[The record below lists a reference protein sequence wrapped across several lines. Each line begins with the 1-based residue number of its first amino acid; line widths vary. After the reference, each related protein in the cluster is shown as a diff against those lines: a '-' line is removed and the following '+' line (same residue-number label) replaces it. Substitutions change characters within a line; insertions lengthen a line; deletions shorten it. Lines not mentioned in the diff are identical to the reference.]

1 LSRSPGQ
8 ARLRAS
14 VASRDDDRLFNPHG
28 RKHFRRTYSRVEV
41 RYSLAV
47 VGMLAA
53 TGAWVA
59 WRGAHPDPELL
70 ALESDLLAEGTEDA
84 PLRARKLATGTA
96 PASAGEGDGHGQSDG
111 TAGGAAAGAA
121 RGPVPDGLAAPGWR
135 ERSVT
140 AFERDNLYEKINGRA
155 GYYESFGVER
165 LHFIT
170 LVHGEDEAL
179 TVDIEMYDMGKLAN
193 ALGAYGG
200 ERQPDAAPALVD
212 GSLGH
217 TARNAAFLVRGR
229 FYVRAIGADESE
241 PVLAQLA
248 HLQRALAAGIEAEPL
263 PWAYALFVAAGADP
277 GKVGFLPENAF
288 SFGFARNVYTA
299 AVNDDGAEL
308 YTVATTDEAA
318 ARALVTK
325 FAEGFQSYGKDAGRA
340 DGIQWV
346 EDQYLGTLAGATTRG
361 ALVLGIRGAP
371 DRPFAGK
378 ALAELVRAA
387 EALPESVRAQAT
399 AEAGRPAP
407 VASSGYDDDAAEPG
421 AAEPGAAEP
430 GAAPSHPEEDDREQ

>member
-1 LSRSPGQ
+1 M
-8 ARLRAS
+8 
-14 VASRDDDRLFNPHG
+14 ASRDDDRLFNPHG
-28 RKHFRRTYSRVEV
+28 RKHFRRTYSRTEV

-47 VGMLAA
+47 VGVLAA

-70 ALESDLLAEGTEDA
+70 ALESNLLAEGSEDA

-96 PASAGEGDGHGQSDG
+96 PAGSEGDGHGAG
-111 TAGGAAAGAA
+111 ATAAGGATARGPGS

-135 ERSVT
+135 ERSIT

-155 GYYESFGVER
+155 SYYESFGVER

-170 LVHGEDEAL
+170 LQHGEDEAL

-248 HLQRALAAGIEAEPL
+248 HLQRALAAGIESEPL

-299 AVNDDGAEL
+299 ALNDDGAEL

-318 ARALVTK
+318 ARALAAK
-325 FAEGFQSYGKDAGRA
+325 FTEGFLSYGKDAGRT
-340 DGIQWV
+340 DGVQWV
-346 EDQYLGTLAGATTRG
+346 EDQYLATVAGATTRG
-361 ALVLGIRGAP
+361 TLVLGIRGAP
-371 DRPFAGK
+371 DRAFAGK
-378 ALAELVRAA
+378 ALAGLVRAA
-387 EALPESVRAQAT
+387 EALPESVRAQAA
-399 AEAGRPAP
+399 AEAARPAP
-407 VASSGYDDDAAEPG
+407 AASGGHDDEAAEPGAAEPGAAEPG

-430 GAAPSHPEEDDREQ
+430 GAAPSYPEEDDREQ

>member
-1 LSRSPGQ
+1 
-8 ARLRAS
+8 

-28 RKHFRRTYSRVEV
+28 RKHFRRTYSRAEV

-47 VGMLAA
+47 AGMLAA
-53 TGAWVA
+53 TAAWVA
-59 WRGAHPDPELL
+59 WRGANPDPELL

-84 PLRARKLATGTA
+84 PLRARRLATGTA
-96 PASAGEGDGHGQSDG
+96 PASGSEGDGPEPKATGDA
-111 TAGGAAAGAA
+111 AGGATA
-121 RGPVPDGLAAPGWR
+121 RGPVPQGLAAPGWR
-135 ERSVT
+135 ERSIT

-155 GYYESFGVER
+155 SYYESFGVER

-248 HLQRALAAGIEAEPL
+248 HLSRALAAGIESEPL

-277 GKVGFLPENAF
+277 GKVGFQPENAF

-299 AVNDDGAEL
+299 ALNDDGAEL
-308 YTVATTDEAA
+308 YTVAATDEAA
-318 ARALVTK
+318 ARALATK
-325 FAEGFQSYGKDAGRA
+325 FTEGFQSYGKDAGRA

-346 EDQYLGTLAGATTRG
+346 EDQYLATLAGATTRG
-361 ALVLGIRGAP
+361 ALVLGIRSAP
-371 DRPFAGK
+371 DRAFADK
-378 ALAELVRAA
+378 ALAALVRAA
-387 EALPESVRAQAT
+387 EALPEGVRAQAA
-399 AEAGRPAP
+399 AEAARPAP
-407 VASSGYDDDAAEPG
+407 GASGGYDDDAAEPTEPAAAEPG

-430 GAAPSHPEEDDREQ
+430 GAAPSYPEEDDREQ

>member
-1 LSRSPGQ
+1 
-8 ARLRAS
+8 

-28 RKHFRRTYSRVEV
+28 RKHFRRTYSRTEV

-47 VGMLAA
+47 VGVLAM
-53 TGAWVA
+53 TGVWVA
-59 WRGAHPDPELL
+59 WRGANPDPELL

-96 PASAGEGDGHGQSDG
+96 PEPGGHGPGASASG
-111 TAGGAAAGAA
+111 TAA

-135 ERSVT
+135 ERGITV
-140 AFERDNLYEKINGRA
+140 FERDNLYEKINGRA
-155 GYYESFGVER
+155 SYYESFGVER

-179 TVDIEMYDMGKLAN
+179 TVDIEMYDLGNQAN

-200 ERQPDAAPALVD
+200 ERQPDAAPALAD
-212 GSLGH
+212 GTLGH

-241 PVLAQLA
+241 PVLGQLA
-248 HLQRALAAGIEAEPL
+248 HLARALAAGIESEPL

-277 GKVGFLPENAF
+277 GKVGFLPENGF

-299 AVNDDGAEL
+299 ALNDDGAEL

-318 ARALVTK
+318 AAALAAK

-340 DGIQWV
+340 DGIQWI

-361 ALVLGIRGAP
+361 ALVLGIRSAP
-371 DRPFAGK
+371 DRAFADK
-378 ALAELVRAA
+378 ALAGLVRAA
-387 EALPESVRAQAT
+387 EALPESVRAQAA
-399 AEAGRPAP
+399 AEAARPAP
-407 VASSGYDDDAAEPG
+407 AASGGHDDDAAD
-421 AAEPGAAEP
+421 EPGAAEP
-430 GAAPSHPEEDDREQ
+430 GAAPSDREEDDSEH

>member
-1 LSRSPGQ
+1 
-8 ARLRAS
+8 

-28 RKHFRRTYSRVEV
+28 RKHFRRTYSRAEV
-41 RYSLAV
+41 RYSLAI
-47 VGMLAA
+47 VGVLAA

-70 ALESDLLAEGTEDA
+70 ALESNLLAEGTEDA

-96 PASAGEGDGHGQSDG
+96 PASGSDGHGQGND
-111 TAGGAAAGAA
+111 TAAGGAA
-121 RGPVPDGLAAPGWR
+121 RGPVPEGLAAPGWR
-135 ERSVT
+135 ERSIT

-155 GYYESFGVER
+155 SYYESFGVER

-200 ERQPDAAPALVD
+200 ERQPDAAPTLVD

-241 PVLAQLA
+241 PVMAQLA
-248 HLQRALAAGIEAEPL
+248 HLQRALAAGLESEPL
-263 PWAYALFVAAGADP
+263 PWAYALLVAAGADP
-277 GKVGFLPENAF
+277 GKVGFQPENAF

-299 AVNDDGAEL
+299 ALNDDGAEL

-318 ARALVTK
+318 ARALAAK
-325 FAEGFQSYGKDAGRA
+325 FTEGFQSYGKDAGRA

-371 DRPFAGK
+371 DRAFADK
-378 ALAELVRAA
+378 ALADLVRAA
-387 EALPESVRAQAT
+387 EGLPESVRAQAA
-399 AEAGRPAP
+399 AEAARPAQA
-407 VASSGYDDDAAEPG
+407 ASGGYDDEAAEPG
-421 AAEPGAAEP
+421 AAEPGATEPGAAEP